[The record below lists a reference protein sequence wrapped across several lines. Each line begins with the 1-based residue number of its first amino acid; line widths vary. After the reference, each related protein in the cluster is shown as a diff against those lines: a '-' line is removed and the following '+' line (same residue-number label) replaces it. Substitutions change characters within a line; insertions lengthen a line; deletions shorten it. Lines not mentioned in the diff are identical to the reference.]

1 MRLAEMESKMLNSV
15 KTEEEIDKNLEEALK
30 RVNEFPDFK

>member
-1 MRLAEMESKMLNSV
+1 MRLAEMESEMLNSV

-30 RVNEFPDFK
+30 RVNEFPDFN